1 MKKMDIAS
9 HPPPPPK
16 KKKDEHTLTKKQ
28 NRTKTKQVKA
38 AAARG
43 PDLTLS

>member
-1 MKKMDIAS
+1 MKKMEIDNPPL
-9 HPPPPPK
+9 PPPPQ
-16 KKKDEHTLTKKQ
+16 KDEHPLTKKQ

>member
-1 MKKMDIAS
+1 MKKMEIDS
-9 HPPPPPK
+9 LPPPPQ
-16 KKKDEHTLTKKQ
+16 KKKDEHPLTKKQ

>member
-1 MKKMDIAS
+1 MKKMEIDS
-9 HPPPPPK
+9 PPPPPK
-16 KKKDEHTLTKKQ
+16 KKDEHPLTKKQ

>member
-1 MKKMDIAS
+1 MKKMEIDS
-9 HPPPPPK
+9 PPPPHPP
-16 KKKDEHTLTKKQ
+16 KKDEHPLTKKQ

>member
-1 MKKMDIAS
+1 MKKMEIDN
-9 HPPPPPK
+9 PPPPPPQ
-16 KKKDEHTLTKKQ
+16 KDEHPLTKKQ
-28 NRTKTKQVKA
+28 NRTKTKQVRA